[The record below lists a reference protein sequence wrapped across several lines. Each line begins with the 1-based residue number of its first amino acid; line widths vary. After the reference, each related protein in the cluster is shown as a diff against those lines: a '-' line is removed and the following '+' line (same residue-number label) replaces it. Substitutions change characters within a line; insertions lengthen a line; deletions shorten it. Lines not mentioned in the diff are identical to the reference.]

1 MIKFGT
7 GGWRSL
13 IGSEFTQS
21 NVQLVTE
28 GIYKLAVEQNKI
40 DKPIVVGYDNRFL
53 SKEAAEWVAQVFAAH
68 GIVVWLMNQSVPT
81 PLIMHMVQKHELYF
95 GIEITA
101 SHNPYIYNGIK
112 LFVQE
117 GRDAPI
123 EVTQRLEMLINK
135 IDYYITSMPM
145 DKAIKQGLIKI
156 VNRPFIEFVDHILNV
171 ININAI
177 KQSGLKIA
185 FDPMYGSGH
194 YPLNMILNTSQCLV
208 DTIHNQKDAY
218 FGHIAPAPAE
228 NTLHQLQSMVI
239 DGEYD
244 IGIALDGDGDRLGII
259 SSSGKYISANQILS
273 MLYWYLHEF
282 KGWKGPVVK
291 NLATTNMLN
300 VIAESFN
307 EKCYEVPVGFKHI
320 SHAIDA
326 FDAVLGGESSG
337 GLTVRGH
344 IHGKDSIYAAS
355 LFVEMIAV
363 TGMSIDNIVDQL
375 TTKYGSF
382 YMVEENLYLSSSEFE
397 RVNKLLN
404 EDPPMFIIPNAD
416 SWTYTDGY
424 KESCENESWI
434 ICRPS
439 GTEPVLRIFA
449 EAKTE
454 TLARE
459 YINKMKQS
467 LNINS

>member
-7 GGWRSL
+7 GGWRAL
-13 IGSEFTQS
+13 IGSEFTES
-21 NVQLVTE
+21 NVQLVAE
-28 GIYKLAVEQNKI
+28 GIYQLAVEQNKI
-40 DKPIVVGYDNRFL
+40 DKPIAIGYDNRFL
-53 SKEAAEWVAQVFAAH
+53 SKEAAEWVSQVLAAH
-68 GIVVWLMNQSVPT
+68 GIVVWLMNQPVPT
-81 PLIMHMVQKHELYF
+81 PLIMHMILKHELYF

-123 EVTQRLEMLINK
+123 EVTQRLESLINK
-135 IDYYITSMPM
+135 IDNSMITSMPM
-145 DKAIKQGLIKI
+145 EKALARELIYFI
-156 VNRPFIEFVDHILNV
+156 NRPFAEFIDHIIGIINV
-171 ININAI
+171 EAI
-177 KQSGLKIA
+177 KNSGLKIA
-185 FDPMYGSGH
+185 FDPMYGSGY
-194 YPLNMILNTSQCLV
+194 YPLNIILNTSQCLV
-208 DTIHNQKDAY
+208 DSIHNRQDAY
-218 FGHIAPAPAE
+218 FGHLAPAPAI
-228 NTLHQLQSMVI
+228 NTLHQLQSMVV
-239 DGEYD
+239 DGKYD

-282 KGWKGPVVK
+282 KGWKGPVIK

-300 VIAESFN
+300 VIAESFC

-320 SHAIDA
+320 SHAIDT

-363 TGMSIDNIVDQL
+363 TGMSIDEIVDKM
-375 TTKYGSF
+375 TNTYGSF
-382 YMVEENLYLSSSEFE
+382 YMVEENIHLTTSEFE
-397 RVNKLLN
+397 RVNQLLN
-404 EDPPMFIIPNAD
+404 EDPPMFIIPDAD

-424 KESCENESWI
+424 KEAFANESWI

-454 TLARE
+454 KLARE
-459 YINKMKQS
+459 YISKMRES
-467 LNINS
+467 LKI

>member
-7 GGWRSL
+7 GGWRAL
-13 IGSEFTQS
+13 IGSEFTES
-21 NVQLVTE
+21 NVKLVTE
-28 GIYKLAVEQNKI
+28 GIYKFAVEQHKI
-40 DKPIVVGYDNRFL
+40 DKPIAIGYDNRFL
-53 SKEAAEWVAQVFAAH
+53 SKEAAEWVAEVLAAH

-81 PLIMHMVQKHELYF
+81 PLIMHMVLKHELYF

-123 EVTQRLEMLINK
+123 EVTQRLESLINK
-135 IDYYITSMPM
+135 IDNSMITSMPM
-145 DKAIKQGLIKI
+145 EKALARELIHFINCPLAEFIDHIIGIINVEAIK
-156 VNRPFIEFVDHILNV
+156 N
-171 ININAI
+171 
-177 KQSGLKIA
+177 SGLKIA
-185 FDPMYGSGH
+185 FDPMYGSGY
-194 YPLNMILNTSQCLV
+194 YPLNIILNTSQCLV
-208 DTIHNQKDAY
+208 DSIHNQQDAH

-239 DGEYD
+239 DGKYD
-244 IGIALDGDGDRLGII
+244 IGLALDGDGDRLGII
-259 SSSGKYISANQILS
+259 SSSGKYISANQILA

-282 KGWKGPVVK
+282 KGWKGPVIK

-300 VIAESFN
+300 VIAESFG

-363 TGMSIDNIVDQL
+363 TGMSIDEIVDKM
-375 TTKYGSF
+375 TNTYGSF
-382 YMVEENLYLSSSEFE
+382 YMVEENLHLSSSEFE

-424 KESCENESWI
+424 KEACENESWI

-454 TLARE
+454 ELAKQ
-459 YINKMKQS
+459 YIQQMKK
-467 LNINS
+467 LLHI